1 MLKTQHQSGA
11 IEYIQAEDEKDANE
25 KVKATKEKLKN
36 AKKGSDLSN
45 ADIADLVYAIAKHL
59 KII

>member
-1 MLKTQHQSGA
+1 MLKIQHHTGA
-11 IEYIQAEDEKDANE
+11 IEYIQAEDEIDVNE
-25 KVKATKEKLKN
+25 KMKATKEKLKN
-36 AKKGSDLSN
+36 TKKGSDLSN